1 MQNKNSIMSE
11 DRSDSESSIG
21 PVSGEPLHGYVN
33 LPQNQGQ
40 SDPDLESEEV
50 ESNGNSL
57 PPPLVAKKDRSRY
70 ENGYLKNSEV
80 IYEKNDFIKLFKLT
94 NGNCF

>member
-1 MQNKNSIMSE
+1 MSE

-57 PPPLVAKKDRSRY
+57 PLPLVAKKDRSRY
-70 ENGYLKNSEV
+70 ENGYLRNSEV
-80 IYEKNDFIKLFKLT
+80 IVICQKNDIIKLFKLT
-94 NGNCF
+94 NRNFF

>member
-1 MQNKNSIMSE
+1 MSE

-70 ENGYLKNSEV
+70 EK
-80 IYEKNDFIKLFKLT
+80 FKYSVCTQFLLSGQMMT
-94 NGNCF
+94 IN

>member
-1 MQNKNSIMSE
+1 MSE

-80 IYEKNDFIKLFKLT
+80 IVICEKNDLIKLFKLT